1 MTTEHFR
8 HPHDTPVSAG
18 LRFISEL
25 IAWIAGP
32 WAVALISTWL
42 VLPAIILL
50 VGLPSVFST
59 TNDKR
64 HVVVPTPGPARV
76 GIELFLYAVAI
87 IAPWFVWST
96 VASVI
101 TTGIVIAALVTG
113 IPRTLWLMDG
123 ADRIKKPILDIH
135 NK

>member
-1 MTTEHFR
+1 MSTEQFR

-18 LRFISEL
+18 LRFLSEL

-32 WAVALISTWL
+32 WAVALVSNWF
-42 VLPAIILL
+42 VLPAIIVL

-64 HVVVPTPGPARV
+64 KVVVPTPGPVRV

-96 VASVI
+96 AASAI
-101 TTGIVIAALVTG
+101 STGFVIAALVTG
-113 IPRTLWLMDG
+113 IPRMLWLMDG
-123 ADRIKKPILDIH
+123 APS
-135 NK
+135 